1 MSGQYAVEADERWV
15 HRAGGLSAILF
26 GVAYIVIIALYIPM
40 GAPPSGVEERLTYIA
55 GNRTAWWA
63 ILGLSVLTDFL
74 LAPVALSL
82 YLALKGI
89 NKNAMLMA
97 TAFVGLFVLLD
108 LAITWT
114 NYASLI
120 ILSDSY
126 TTVTDEIQ
134 RTAIV
139 TAATAPALILES
151 SLLFIYNSLTLA
163 IGILLTGLVML
174 KGVFS
179 KGMAYLGIAT
189 GVLGIV
195 AVVGSMFVSALGTVI
210 ILASILTTIWVL
222 FAGFRLYRLRLSRN
236 LSPCASVKGL
246 GRALVEMLRFAQ
258 HDIIKS
264 KPKRKN
270 NHGRYSDHTFGVMGR
285 NNVDLPFR
293 RRIANLQR
301 RHSDTIH
308 EGATRQV
315 YTAHVAVDSGF
326 DGAPHRDGCPVCD
339 IAVSCQPLGKH
350 HHGWILFS
358 L

>member
-89 NKNAMLMA
+89 NKNAMLMV

-126 TTVTDEIQ
+126 ATVTDEIQ

-222 FAGFRLYRLRLSRN
+222 FAGFRLYRLGLSRN
-236 LSPCASVKGL
+236 LSP
-246 GRALVEMLRFAQ
+246 
-258 HDIIKS
+258 
-264 KPKRKN
+264 
-270 NHGRYSDHTFGVMGR
+270 
-285 NNVDLPFR
+285 
-293 RRIANLQR
+293 
-301 RHSDTIH
+301 
-308 EGATRQV
+308 
-315 YTAHVAVDSGF
+315 
-326 DGAPHRDGCPVCD
+326 
-339 IAVSCQPLGKH
+339 
-350 HHGWILFS
+350 
-358 L
+358 